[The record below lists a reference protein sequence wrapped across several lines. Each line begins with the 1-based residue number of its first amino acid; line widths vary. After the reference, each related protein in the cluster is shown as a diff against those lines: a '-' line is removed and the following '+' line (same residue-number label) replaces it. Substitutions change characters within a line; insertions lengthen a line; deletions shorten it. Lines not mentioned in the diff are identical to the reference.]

1 MFNGVLER
9 YTWKIVGKKE
19 FYIPY
24 DSNKI
29 AGNKVKYKDL
39 VRPRHLN
46 QDLPRY
52 ELHRVWVV
60 EANLRPGTS
69 HTFKTRRFYIDEDGW
84 TIAAVD
90 DYDNRDPRSEERPV
104 GKAGIKTR

>member
-1 MFNGVLER
+1 MLVLCFVFLFFFSSSRRHTRCAVVTGVQTCALP
-9 YTWKIVGKKE
+9 IC
-19 FYIPY
+19 
-24 DSNKI
+24 
-29 AGNKVKYKDL
+29 
-39 VRPRHLN
+39 PRHLN

-90 DYDNRDPRSEERPV
+90 DYDNRDQIGRASCRERV
-104 GKAGIKTR
+104 CQYV

>member
-1 MFNGVLER
+1 MRISDWSSDVCSSDL
-9 YTWKIVGKKE
+9 E

-24 DSNKI
+24 DSHKI

-46 QDLPRY
+46 HELPRY

-90 DYDNRDPRSEERPV
+90 DYDNRDQLYQFQEGHKIGRAHV
-104 GKAGIKTR
+104 

>member
-19 FYIPY
+19 LYIPY

-60 EANLRPGTS
+60 QANLLPGTS
-69 HTFKTRRFYIDEDGW
+69 RTVRTRSLEVDEDVG
-84 TIAAVD
+84 TVD
-90 DYDNRDPRSEERPV
+90 AGDDNEHQV
-104 GKAGIKTR
+104 TLYI